1 MGDDRFLS
9 HKMNDQVFPG
19 RLLHAYN
26 KWIKVVG
33 GVFADALFRLPFS
46 ARIFYSFICFPNGKE
61 EIKDRRN
68 ICQREG
74 PTPTV
79 NGSDRL
85 CWGKTVWDVNSIAP
99 NSSLT
104 SIRVQ
109 CLCCSLPGLASILL
123 LPVYFNPL
131 IHYAQHVFA
140 WVPDGKKTKQIS
152 SFRLPASPK
161 FAKRHEEKEILPRDY
176 LVHSSSSGER
186 NNNIYSQFKALCAHR
201 SSSRLHLRLFLYINW
216 LHYIE
221 LADWRAIIL

>member
-140 WVPDGKKTKQIS
+140 WVPDGKKQNKFRPSGFLLRQNSPNAMKKKKFYRAIT
-152 SFRLPASPK
+152 SFTA
-161 FAKRHEEKEILPRDY
+161 AAA
-176 LVHSSSSGER
+176 ER
-186 NNNIYSQFKALCAHR
+186 ETIIYIANSRPCAHIAAAADCI
-201 SSSRLHLRLFLYINW
+201 LDHFYI
-216 LHYIE
+216 
-221 LADWRAIIL
+221 